1 MRPNSQWKW
10 CIFQNVIM
18 KNAHIIKEC
27 LTCLDINYHQ
37 EWFNHTKKQ
46 VIESTNLILIQQ
58 QLIQGF
64 ILDQTFKSKWCNLDG
79 SNQICQLNNGENTK
93 HKSCKN
99 KLYLSLKNLQ
109 RNNLMK
115 TMKRSS
121 RRNDKRIFSGIRIVT
136 MFLKGMVTQ
145 NVFN

>member
-1 MRPNSQWKW
+1 
-10 CIFQNVIM
+10 M

-46 VIESTNLILIQQ
+46 VIESINLILIQQ

-64 ILDQTFKSKWCNLDG
+64 ILDQTFKSKLCNLAG
-79 SNQICQLNNGENTK
+79 SNQICQQNNGENIK
-93 HKSCKN
+93 LKSCKN

-109 RNNLMK
+109 RKSQMK
-115 TMKRSS
+115 TMKKNL
-121 RRNDKRIFSGIRIVT
+121 RRNDKKIFSGILIVT

-145 NVFN
+145 NVSNYFVKDLPILSLRLFQ